1 MISLTGRPDNG
12 ISNAATTGSLRDPG
26 GPKAGSTA
34 PPSFAELRNPSLS
47 NSTVTFDTN
56 TTASLPLL
64 IRPWANGYEKGI
76 RQGSIIFAS
85 REDCNASLCTAAD
98 IPTLNYVLENSI
110 DTDQGRQLP
119 ATLRATSQ
127 RDFED
132 TWNLF
137 GIMRNDMMADSQLQ
151 KLYNCDVFGR
161 SMVANMFTPKLSRG
175 DHVGL
180 ALIELDD
187 IHASFSTGYKYPDST
202 VLPAVLTSGK
212 CLQVVGTCNGEI
224 DPKVVAKSMQ
234 VTNATGTTTTK
245 PNYNVLLKIPLGVVS
260 HAVAK
265 RPSPN
270 LIRRALR
277 ESDQYILLP
286 RVEILMI

>member
-12 ISNAATTGSLRDPG
+12 LSNAATTGSLTDPG
-26 GPKAGSTA
+26 GPRAGSTA
-34 PPSFAELRNPSLS
+34 PPSFAELRNPTLS
-47 NSTVTFDTN
+47 NSSVTYHTN

-110 DTDQGRQLP
+110 DTDPGRQLP

-180 ALIELDD
+180 ALIELK
-187 IHASFSTGYKYPDST
+187 IHNGFSTGYKYPDGT
-202 VLPAVLTSGK
+202 VLPAVLTSSNNGK
-212 CLQVVGTCNGEI
+212 CLQVVGTCNGQI
-224 DPKVVAKSMQ
+224 DPKVVESAN
-234 VTNATGTTTTK
+234 NAD
-245 PNYNVLLKIPLGVVS
+245 VLLRIPLGVVS

-265 RPSPN
+265 RPSVN

>member
-180 ALIELDD
+180 ALIELE
-187 IHASFSTGYKYPDST
+187 IHNGFSTGYKYPDGT
-202 VLPAVLTSGK
+202 VLPAVLTNSNNGK

-224 DPKVVAKSMQ
+224 DPKVVTGANNAK
-234 VTNATGTTTTK
+234 
-245 PNYNVLLKIPLGVVS
+245 VLLKIPLGVVS